1 MSEEFN
7 SRSALARDAFMQ
19 TKILHALYNNRKGVL
34 RELRN
39 LGLLP
44 KQKDELHGIEPD
56 SLNSHFASVSTT
68 DARVSEECSEVFR
81 FSAVTAN
88 DVVLAVAHFST
99 QARGSDGIPQ
109 MVVARALPFL
119 APYLAQI
126 INASITSG
134 IFPDPWRESLLVALK
149 KTATPSAPT
158 DFRPIALLCF
168 LSKVLEKIVHDQIQ
182 EYLVARVILNPTQT
196 GYRQLNSTQRTLIR
210 LTDDIRC
217 NIGNGKLKI
226 PLLI

>member
-1 MSEEFN
+1 M
-7 SRSALARDAFMQ
+7 LC
-19 TKILHALYNNRKGVL
+19 VW

-44 KQKDELHGIEPD
+44 KQQEELHGIEPD

-68 DARVSEECSEVFR
+68 DARVREKYSEVILQAIEDSFR
-81 FSAVTAN
+81 FSFVSAN
-88 DVVLAVAHFST
+88 DVVLAVAYFST
-99 QARGSDGIPQ
+99 QARGSDGIPKL
-109 MVVARALPFL
+109 VVARALPFL

-134 IFPDPWRESLLVALK
+134 IFPDPWRESLLVALE

-182 EYLVARVILNPTQT
+182 EYLVAPKR
-196 GYRQLNSTQRTLIR
+196 Y
-210 LTDDIRC
+210 
-217 NIGNGKLKI
+217 
-226 PLLI
+226 